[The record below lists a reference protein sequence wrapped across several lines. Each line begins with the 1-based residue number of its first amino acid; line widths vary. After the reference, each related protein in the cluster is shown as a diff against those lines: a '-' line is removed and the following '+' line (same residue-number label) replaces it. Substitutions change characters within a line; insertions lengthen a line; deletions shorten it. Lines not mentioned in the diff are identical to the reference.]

1 MTIMRVR
8 APLPFLEICWRDVG
22 NSVNL
27 SQAAAHV
34 TVFRRP
40 EQPQQL
46 LGHVDS
52 ALQHTERHLH

>member
-1 MTIMRVR
+1 MRVQ

-40 EQPQQL
+40 EELQQL

-52 ALQHTERHLH
+52 AL